1 MKNKHLLPTILTA
14 TAIGMI
20 LSPALTVNAAV
31 VTNTLTMEFNKVS
44 PRYRFIDEIDAGV
57 YPSSSSVDYDV
68 NIEGTGLKSFS
79 GTVTL
84 YKETSLGS
92 GKYTKIKS
100 ETINVTAR
108 DNRITHE
115 GSAPSKGEGGYKVTY
130 SGTVYT
136 QDGSEFVSISHYNS
150 Y

>member
-1 MKNKHLLPTILTA
+1 ML
-14 TAIGMI
+14 
-20 LSPALTVNAAV
+20 
-31 VTNTLTMEFNKVS
+31 
-44 PRYRFIDEIDAGV
+44 V
-57 YPSSSSVDYDV
+57 YPSSFSVDYDV

-84 YKETSLGS
+84 YKEISLGS

-100 ETINVTAR
+100 ETISVTAR